1 MWPEMTRYGLSK
13 LAVVLW
19 TKKLQRQFDAEGV
32 PVTAIAIHPGEVYT
46 GGSPFPS
53 LARVINTA
61 SPEGA
66 QTLAVPWFLRPVYR
80 FLLVPLAFVS
90 VDQGVHTS
98 LFAAAGKKVKEE
110 PENYRGAF
118 LDPVAQLSKPS
129 DDSLREDLADD
140 LWKLTNQV
148 LKDARVF
155 Q

>member
-1 MWPEMTRYGLSK
+1 MGP
-13 LAVVLW
+13 
-19 TKKLQRQFDAEGV
+19 
-32 PVTAIAIHPGEVYT
+32 
-46 GGSPFPS
+46 PFPP
-53 LARVINTA
+53 LRRVINTV
-61 SPEGA
+61 SLEGA
-66 QTLAVPWFLRPVYR
+66 QTLAVPWFLRPIYR
-80 FLLVPLAFVS
+80 FLIVPLAFVS

-148 LKDARVF
+148 LEDARVF

>member
-1 MWPEMTRYGLSK
+1 MGP
-13 LAVVLW
+13 
-19 TKKLQRQFDAEGV
+19 
-32 PVTAIAIHPGEVYT
+32 
-46 GGSPFPS
+46 PFPP
-53 LARVINTA
+53 LRRVINTV

-66 QTLAVPWFLRPVYR
+66 QTLAVPWFLRPIYR
-80 FLLVPLAFVS
+80 FLIVPLAFVS